1 MQQYSIGANQTVI
14 NNVYPKLHPLIADQ
28 NKVTGLI
35 DVYSVMGGETS
46 IRRERSPLGGSMI
59 D

>member
-1 MQQYSIGANQTVI
+1 MI

-46 IRRERSPLGGSMI
+46 IRKESLIGRFH